1 MEDPMVDEVL
11 DPDQQA
17 RMRAL
22 EAARRVLASTTLI
35 SSQVSVTVWDLISA
49 AEYILHGRTLDT
61 DELANDDDDDEPA
74 REPIRLA
81 PEPLGMG
88 VHEDMTEPGV
98 QPDDVGDG
106 YDPR

>member
-1 MEDPMVDEVL
+1 MERSDVHEVL
-11 DPDQQA
+11 DPVQQA
-17 RMRAL
+17 RVRAL
-22 EAARRVLASTTLI
+22 EAARRVLADTTLL
-35 SSQVSVTVWDLISA
+35 SSAVSVTVWDLISA
-49 AEYILHGRTLDT
+49 AEYILHGHTLDT
-61 DELANDDDDDEPA
+61 DELADDDDDEPA